1 MTHFCLLGQ
10 LVQSQT
16 ADGLVDVQLFSVT
29 LFSASSM
36 IIKSVRQSRIGS
48 KEIQLF
54 CWHYCYICCCSLSV
68 CAAQRNFLPSS
79 QCQEFAKV
87 VLQLPIG
94 SCLVS
99 SVQAPFVSSPWLC
112 QNLYSRRVQE
122 PCCESQAMSHGLD
135 TQLKVDC
142 PEITWFLHVTLV
154 MCFWQ
159 GRFKILLPSICA
171 RV

>member
-1 MTHFCLLGQ
+1 M
-10 LVQSQT
+10 
-16 ADGLVDVQLFSVT
+16 
-29 LFSASSM
+29 
-36 IIKSVRQSRIGS
+36 
-48 KEIQLF
+48 
-54 CWHYCYICCCSLSV
+54 
-68 CAAQRNFLPSS
+68 
-79 QCQEFAKV
+79 
-87 VLQLPIG
+87 
-94 SCLVS
+94 
-99 SVQAPFVSSPWLC
+99 QAPFVSSPWLW

-171 RV
+171 RVWKHIVENGIKFMPVSFSQTTSLLLKKELLNPPSPTSFIFRHFSLSWGEICLILQPGPCPVHLRAVWTFPSRLFSLTEGCGSVGV